1 MFVPLSEGLTKEIN
15 TLLPKVYF
23 TSVLFTL
30 IFKMRKLRLRDFKES
45 AQN

>member
-1 MFVPLSEGLTKEIN
+1 MFVPLSKGLTKEIN
-15 TLLPKVYF
+15 KLLPIYF
-23 TSVLFTL
+23 TSALLTL